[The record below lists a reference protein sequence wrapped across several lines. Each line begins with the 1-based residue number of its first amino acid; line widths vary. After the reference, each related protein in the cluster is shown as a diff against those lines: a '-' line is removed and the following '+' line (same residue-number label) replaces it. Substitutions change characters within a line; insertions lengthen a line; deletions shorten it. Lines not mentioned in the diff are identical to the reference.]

1 MNTKSC
7 KKCGTTD
14 RYPSGKC
21 RLCGKKQS
29 AEYSKAHPEKRRQY
43 TATHK
48 ANHPGAG
55 LLANRKYRANN
66 PEKLKFIRRKSLYGL
81 TPSEYDVM
89 ALKQNGLCA
98 ICGDKAPLQV
108 DHCHE
113 TDTVRG
119 LLCGKC
125 NKAIGLLK
133 DSPLVTNN
141 ATIYLTTYAP
151 STS

>member
-1 MNTKSC
+1 MNTKPC

-21 RLCGKKQS
+21 RFCGNKQS
-29 AEYSKAHPEKRRQY
+29 AEYIKTHPEKRRQY
-43 TATHK
+43 AATHK
-48 ANHPGAG
+48 TKNPNAHRHANQ
-55 LLANRKYRANN
+55 KYRANN
-66 PEKLKFIRRKSLYGL
+66 PEKLKSIKRKSLYGL
-81 TPSEYDVM
+81 TSFEYN
-89 ALKQNGLCA
+89 AILLKQNKLCA

-113 TDTVRG
+113 TNTVRG

-141 ATIYLTTYAP
+141 ATIYLTA
-151 STS
+151 